1 MQAEGN
7 GRKIKKE
14 QEFPEGKIQYKMTND
29 FMFKTVFQQNMKAL
43 KGLLCALLD
52 MKLEEIRTV
61 RVLNPIREGDVI
73 NDKSVILDLRL
84 EMNNNKII
92 DIEMQVE
99 DEGNWEERS
108 LTYLS
113 REFDHLQKGENYR
126 NVKKTIHI
134 GILDFTPKGF
144 PEKLYTD
151 YYFYHYNTGHKYSDK
166 MSIHV
171 LQLNQLGKKEDEE
184 EMPELYHWAQMLKAT
199 SWEEVRMLA
208 KKDEGIQ
215 ECVLTWKE
223 LTDDERAR
231 MQYEARVDYQRRLK
245 DAELYGIEQGIEKGI
260 EKNLVSNIE
269 NAMHNLNLT
278 LEQACAALGVTLDVY
293 RTAKEKHEILA

>member
-1 MQAEGN
+1 MQTEEN
-7 GRKIKKE
+7 GRILKKE
-14 QEFPEGKIQYKMTND
+14 LEFTEGKIQYKITND
-29 FMFKTVFQQNMKAL
+29 FIFKTVFQQNLKAL
-43 KGLLCALLD
+43 KGLLCAFLD

-61 RVLNPIREGDVI
+61 KVLNPIREGDVI

-99 DEGNWEERS
+99 DEGDWEERS

-113 REFDHLQKGENYR
+113 RKFDHLQKGENYR

-184 EMPELYHWAQMLKAT
+184 EMPELYHWAQMFKAT
-199 SWEEVRMLA
+199 SWEEVMMLV
-208 KKDEGIQ
+208 KKNEGIE

-231 MQYEARVDYQRRLK
+231 MQYEARLDYQRRLK
-245 DAELYGIEQGIEKGI
+245 DAELYGIEKGM

-269 NAMHNLNLT
+269 NVMHNLNLT

>member
-1 MQAEGN
+1 MQTEET
-7 GRKIKKE
+7 KKVVKWE
-14 QEFPEGKIQYKMTND
+14 QELPEGTISYQMTND
-29 FMFKTVFQQNMKAL
+29 FMFKTVFQQNNKAL

-52 MKLEEIRTV
+52 MKMEEIRTI
-61 RVLNPIREGDVI
+61 RVLNPIHEGDVI
-73 NDKSVILDLRL
+73 NDKSVILDLLL
-84 EMNNNKII
+84 ELNDNRII

-99 DEGNWEERS
+99 NEGNWEERS

-113 REFDHLQKGENYR
+113 REFDHLQKGEDYKNL
-126 NVKKTIHI
+126 KKTIHI

-166 MSIHV
+166 MSIRV
-171 LQLNQLGKKEDEE
+171 LQLNQLGNKEDEE
-184 EMPELYHWAQMLKAT
+184 TMPELYRWAKLFKAT
-199 SWEEVRMLA
+199 SWEEMKMLA
-208 KKDEGIQ
+208 KQDEGIK
-215 ECVLTWKE
+215 ECVVTLKE

-245 DAELYGIEQGIEKGI
+245 DAELYGIEKT
-260 EKNLVSNIE
+260 LVSTVD

-278 LEQACAALGVTLDVY
+278 LEQACAALGVTLEDY
-293 RTAKEKHEILA
+293 RTATE

>member
-1 MQAEGN
+1 MQTEEN
-7 GRKIKKE
+7 GRILKKE
-14 QEFPEGKIQYKMTND
+14 LEFTEGKIQYKITND
-29 FMFKTVFQQNMKAL
+29 FIFKTVFQQNLKAL
-43 KGLLCALLD
+43 KGLLCAFLD

-61 RVLNPIREGDVI
+61 KVLNPIREGDVI

-99 DEGNWEERS
+99 DEGDWEERS

-184 EMPELYHWAQMLKAT
+184 EMPELYHWAQMFKAT
-199 SWEEVRMLA
+199 SWEEVMMLA
-208 KKDEGIQ
+208 KKNEGIE

-231 MQYEARVDYQRRLK
+231 MQYEARLDYQRRLK
-245 DAELYGIEQGIEKGI
+245 DAELYGIEKGI

-269 NAMHNLNLT
+269 NVMHNLNLT